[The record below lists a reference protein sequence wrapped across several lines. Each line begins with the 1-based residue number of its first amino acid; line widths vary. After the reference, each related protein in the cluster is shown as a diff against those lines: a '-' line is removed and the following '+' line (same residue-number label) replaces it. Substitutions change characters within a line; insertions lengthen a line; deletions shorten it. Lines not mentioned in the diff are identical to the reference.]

1 MHTYHGSNNGLWY
14 VGYYVQS
21 PSGTEWQPL
30 REFKTENM
38 AAAYVSYL
46 NGGEPWSEWSESNEP

>member
-1 MHTYHGSNNGLWY
+1 MYTYHGSNDGRWY

-21 PSGTEWQPL
+21 PIPGGGMEWQPL
-30 REFKTENM
+30 REFKTENI

-46 NGGEPWSEWSESNEP
+46 NGGKSRPEWLRE